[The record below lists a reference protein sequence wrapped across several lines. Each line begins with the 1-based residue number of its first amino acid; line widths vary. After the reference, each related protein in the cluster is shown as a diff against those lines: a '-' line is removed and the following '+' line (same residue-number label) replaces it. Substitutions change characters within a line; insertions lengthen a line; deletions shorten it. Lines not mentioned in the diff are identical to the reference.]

1 MTVTFLPNNKV
12 SHMEVLAVNK
22 ERISSRGQR
31 HFFYS
36 CNMVMQNLKKQEI
49 NLVHFAFA
57 PPPYAIYFVIPILL

>member
-22 ERISSRGQR
+22 EGTSSCGQR
-31 HFFYS
+31 QFFYT

-49 NLVHFAFA
+49 IKSFR
-57 PPPYAIYFVIPILL
+57 